1 MDLCRVDYA
10 SFDGILTIGFKKGMP
25 GLPLLF
31 SPLHDRAT
39 RGEPCGCLHKVR
51 CRNFE
56 TELSLVYD
64 YKCYFL
70 AFLSAAPNPSKLLL
84 FVFV

>member
-1 MDLCRVDYA
+1 MMDLCCVDCA
-10 SFDGILTIGFKKGMP
+10 SFDGLLTIGFKKGMP

-56 TELSLVYD
+56 T
-64 YKCYFL
+64 
-70 AFLSAAPNPSKLLL
+70 
-84 FVFV
+84 